1 MTSQIPMRYIEF
13 LGRAEE
19 GIKERDFR
27 GFSKRRVYSQ
37 FGLRPKFLVNSHWYL
52 LHQASSLINKRH
64 AHPYF

>member
-27 GFSKRRVYSQ
+27 GFSK
-37 FGLRPKFLVNSHWYL
+37 GECI
-52 LHQASSLINKRH
+52 ASLASDQN
-64 AHPYF
+64 FS